1 MESKKMTFGR
11 AMKWLLAMLLIGA
24 VVGGAFGFG
33 YTMSKN
39 QNLRQPS
46 QGSLYSLADNGYTG
60 SSGQEL
66 LSNPLVSGKVIEAST
81 KAQNAV
87 VVIITKAQQ
96 QVQTIFGQNY
106 VKEYSALGSGV
117 IFKEEDG
124 KLYILTNAHV
134 IEEAKEAYLYFDEE
148 NMVNVYLVGE
158 SVSNDLAVVYVNKA
172 DIPEELLQNLS
183 VATLG
188 DSSKVRKG
196 DLAIAIGSPFGK
208 QLAHTTT
215 VGIVTGVDQE
225 FEIDGKTLNVVQT
238 DAALNPGNSGGALI
252 NENGEVIGINS
263 AGIRD
268 GKVEGMG
275 FAISIN
281 KAKEVIDTIFEK
293 GTVEKASMGIE
304 SATFIDEEGA
314 KLYRV
319 PGGLFIYKL
328 TSGGAA
334 EKAGLR
340 VGDVITSVNGIALT
354 DENSL
359 DDILAVLSGGDTVDV
374 EIIRNRD
381 ARNVMTVSVTLD
393 GISDASTDL
402 PTKADSSAAA

>member
-11 AMKWLLAMLLIGA
+11 AMKWLLVMLLIGA

-39 QNLRQPS
+39 QNLRKPS
-46 QGSLYSLADNGYTG
+46 QGSPYSLADNGYTG

-81 KAQNAV
+81 KAQSAV

-117 IFKEEDG
+117 IFKEEDD

-172 DIPEELLQNLS
+172 DIPEELRQNLS

-196 DLAIAIGSPFGK
+196 DLAIAIGSPYGQ

-319 PGGLFIYKL
+319 PSGLFIYKL
-328 TSGGAA
+328 TQGGAA

-381 ARNVMTVSVTLD
+381 ARNAMTVSVTLD

>member
-124 KLYILTNAHV
+124 RLYILTNAHV

-172 DIPEELLQNLS
+172 DIPEELRQNLS

-225 FEIDGKTLNVVQT
+225 FEIEGKTLNVVQT

-304 SATFIDEEGA
+304 SSTFIDEEGA

-319 PGGLFIYKL
+319 PSGLFIYKL

-381 ARNVMTVSVTLD
+381 ARNALTVSVTLD